1 MEENFNIIPC
11 VIYLSTLFFMIL
23 RSSYTLSSQIF
34 IVYCTRNF
42 ITLIISNL
50 VILSTNKKGYAYIY
64 IYIYIYILFIYVLCI
79 YIIYIYILSIYI
91 MYIMD
96 IYVSISISSVW
107 YNSFFLFIS
116 INDHKRYSWQT
127 ELSSLAA
134 TQWA

>member
-64 IYIYIYILFIYVLCI
+64 IYIYIIHICIMHIY
-79 YIIYIYILSIYI
+79 YIYIYILSIYI